1 VVETIGKKLD
11 DVKQKVVMLVGKTGA
26 EAEKLANTINK
37 EIDEILKN
45 LRK

>member
-1 VVETIGKKLD
+1 MAETISQKLSD
-11 DVKQKVVMLVGKTGA
+11 IKEKVVMLVGETGA